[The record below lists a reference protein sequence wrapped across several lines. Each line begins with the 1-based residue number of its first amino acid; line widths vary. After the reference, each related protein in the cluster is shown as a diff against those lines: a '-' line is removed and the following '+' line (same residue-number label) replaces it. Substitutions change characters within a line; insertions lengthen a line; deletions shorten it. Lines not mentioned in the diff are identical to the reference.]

1 MNTIKNILGRIFA
14 TWAILIFIPTML
26 VFFIP
31 IWAAGLWKEPKRTII
46 FQHSARIWMR
56 VFFFLAGIRIS
67 IKGKNHFKKGE
78 TYIVVCNH
86 NSLMDVP
93 LTTPFIPGANKTIAK
108 IEMAK
113 IPLFGL
119 IYQRGSVLVDRKSE
133 ESRKNSFVQMKEV
146 LSLGLHMC
154 IYPEGTRNKTNQPLQ
169 PFHNGAFRLAIDAG
183 KAVLPAVIFN
193 TAKVLPADK
202 SFFFWPVKIRMHF
215 IEPVHPG
222 SLTTDA
228 LKEKVFQR
236 MKEYYENNR
245 NE

>member
-1 MNTIKNILGRIFA
+1 MNIIKNILGRFFA
-14 TWAILIFIPTML
+14 LWAILIFVPTML

-31 IWAAGLWKEPKRTII
+31 IWIAGLWKEPRRTVI
-46 FQHSARIWMR
+46 FRHSAKMWMR
-56 VFFFLAGIRIS
+56 IFFFFSGIRIS
-67 IKGKNHFKKGE
+67 IRGKNNFKKGDN
-78 TYIVVCNH
+78 YIVVCNH

-133 ESRKNSFVQMKEV
+133 ESRKNSFAKMKEV
-146 LSLGLHMC
+146 LNLGLHMC

-169 PFHNGAFRLAIDAG
+169 PFHNGAFKLAIDSG
-183 KAVLPAVIFN
+183 KAILPAVIFD

-215 IEPVHPG
+215 LEPVPVG
-222 SLTTDA
+222 ASTLDE
-228 LKEKVFQR
+228 LKEKVFQQ
-236 MKEYYENNR
+236 MKEHYVNNR
-245 NE
+245 E

>member
-14 TWAILIFIPTML
+14 LWAILIFVPTML

-31 IWAAGLWKEPKRTII
+31 IWAAGLWKEPRCTVI

-56 VFFFLAGIRIS
+56 IFFFFSGIRIS
-67 IKGKNHFKKGE
+67 IKGKNNFKQGDN
-78 TYIVVCNH
+78 YIVVCNH

-113 IPLFGL
+113 IPVFGL

-133 ESRKNSFVQMKEV
+133 ESRKSSFVKMKEV
-146 LSLGLHMC
+146 LGLGLHMC
-154 IYPEGTRNKTNQPLQ
+154 IYPEGTRNKTGQPLQ
-169 PFHNGAFRLAIDAG
+169 PFHNGAFKLAIDSG
-183 KAVLPAVIFN
+183 KAILPAVIFN
-193 TAKVLPADK
+193 TAKVLPAGK

-215 IEPVHPG
+215 LEPVPVG
-222 SLTTDA
+222 SLSLDE
-228 LKEKVFQR
+228 LKQRVFQQ
-236 MKEYYENNR
+236 MKDHYVNNR
-245 NE
+245 